1 MSRQVDPFDEFAP
14 GLTAAE
20 EEQRV
25 RFSISEQHVAEC
37 SGLATALEQ
46 DRLFSND
53 FVDGSRKLAVL
64 EFMKPGAKETLR
76 DWAEQEYH
84 ENCGAMGPGAMCQFF
99 SDLWSLSKLV
109 LLSERAQQEPHRP
122 SCFCL
127 PETHFMPS
135 GCPHCPAAGGACDM
149 AALGVLPLRDRKL
162 PNQYCRHCSKCLRCK
177 KMCRHFKLPDDES
190 CVCTWAMGHK
200 AGRFAH

>member
-1 MSRQVDPFDEFAP
+1 MSRQVAPFDEFAP

-25 RFSISEQHVAEC
+25 RFSTSEQNVAEC

-46 DRLFSND
+46 DRLFDNG
-53 FVDGSRKLAVL
+53 FVDETRKLAVL
-64 EFMKPGAKETLR
+64 EFMKPGATETLR
-76 DWAEQEYH
+76 DWAEQECH
-84 ENCGAMGPGAMCQFF
+84 ENFGAMEPGAVCQFF
-99 SDLWSLSKLV
+99 SDLWSLSKMV
-109 LLSERAQQEPHRP
+109 LLSVRAQQEPP
-122 SCFCL
+122 STSCFCL

-135 GCPHCPAAGGACDM
+135 GCIHFPAAACDM
-149 AALGVLPLRDRKL
+149 AAFGVLPLRESKL

-177 KMCRHFKLPDDES
+177 KMCRHFKLPDGES
-190 CVCTWAMGHK
+190 CECTWMMGHK